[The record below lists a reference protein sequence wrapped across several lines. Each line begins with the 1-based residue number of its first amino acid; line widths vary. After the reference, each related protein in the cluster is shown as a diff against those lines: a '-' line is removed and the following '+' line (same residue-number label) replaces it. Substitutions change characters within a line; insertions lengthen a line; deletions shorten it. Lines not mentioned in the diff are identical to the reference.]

1 LSLQFLDDFGM
12 LTKDAIAR
20 VLGPVDEDLA
30 AQLVATGATEAELL
44 EAHAWLISDEALIN
58 EGQHLP
64 TGRVAELIDILRV
77 LDAPATEEDE

>member
-1 LSLQFLDDFGM
+1 M

-30 AQLVATGATEAELL
+30 AQLVGTGATEAELL

-77 LDAPATEEDE
+77 LDAAAAGEDE

>member
-77 LDAPATEEDE
+77 LDAAAAEDDE

>member
-12 LTKDAIAR
+12 LTKDAITR

-77 LDAPATEEDE
+77 LDALASEEEE

>member
-1 LSLQFLDDFGM
+1 M

-30 AQLVATGATEAELL
+30 AQLVAIGATEAELL

-58 EGQHLP
+58 EGHHLP
-64 TGRVAELIDILRV
+64 TGRVADLIDILRV
-77 LDAPATEEDE
+77 HDAPASEEDE